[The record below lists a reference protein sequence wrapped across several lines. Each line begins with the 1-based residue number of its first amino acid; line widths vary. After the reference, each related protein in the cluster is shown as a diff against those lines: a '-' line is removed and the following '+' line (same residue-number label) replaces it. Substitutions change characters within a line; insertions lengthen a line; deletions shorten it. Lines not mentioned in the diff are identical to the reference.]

1 MLCPTHV
8 TVIIRKAKNV
18 LTKGNND
25 TNNAFV
31 VIELGKESYRTSIK
45 NKVGS
50 QIIVWN
56 EECEFK
62 IPNSGNSAS
71 IVISVLHRNVYG
83 LDRFLGN
90 VHVPLSSFDKNDNS
104 TQWYKLLGK
113 PGKEKGKNKNRGEI
127 EVTVQFSAKP
137 SQSLM
142 NLADKKKSKSFASL
156 LNIKKGGKVLSFKD
170 LRRKALRK
178 KDDKKDIIEQKEKEL
193 SDNSD
198 PGVVTDEEEED
209 MNPSGSKRSLQGGN
223 EAPAKPPRTFASQTN
238 LQSSGKPVLQRKLSN
253 SCLDLRELA
262 KASQTD
268 RKCISS
274 LTLPNVSESHSNIF
288 SKFSKK
294 FRNFQS
300 SDKKDSSNILLVV
313 DSSEKHQKQSK
324 SVLAQFS
331 NKSREELITMI
342 IELQRKVNRFHVH
355 VLDLEEYLDRLL
367 VKVMETTP
375 FLLEK

>member
-18 LTKGNND
+18 LTKGKNG

-45 NKVGS
+45 EKVGS
-50 QIIVWN
+50 QIVVWN

-62 IPNSGNSAS
+62 IPNSGNSAR
-71 IVISVLHRNVYG
+71 ITITALHRNIYG
-83 LDRFLGN
+83 LDQFLGTVN
-90 VHVPLSSFDKNDNS
+90 VPLSSFDKNDNS
-104 TQWYKLLGK
+104 TEWYKLLGK
-113 PGKEKGKNKNRGEI
+113 PGKEKGKNKSRGEI

-142 NLADKKKSKSFASL
+142 NLTDKKKSRSFASL
-156 LNIKKGGKVLSFKD
+156 LNIKKGDKVLSFKD

-178 KDDKKDIIEQKEKEL
+178 KDVVEQKETREL

-198 PGVVTDEEEED
+198 PGVVTDEEDED
-209 MNPSGSKRSLQGGN
+209 MNRSGSKQSLQSGN

-238 LQSSGKPVLQRKLSN
+238 LQSSGKPVLERKLSN

-268 RKCISS
+268 RKCLSS
-274 LTLPNVSESHSNIF
+274 LALPNVSESHSNIF

-300 SDKKDSSNILLVV
+300 SDKKDSGNVLIVL
-313 DSSEKHQKQSK
+313 DPSEKPQKQSK